1 MYEDDEDT
9 PSFVELNT
17 GKRLKYDILDSN
29 KVGFIAYRSLINGN
43 SLQFIEFG
51 IFGEG
56 SQIST
61 YQKQESSGLSL
72 TIIPY
77 SI

>member
-29 KVGFIAYRSLINGN
+29 KVGFIAYWTRTRWELLRSGV
-43 SLQFIEFG
+43 
-51 IFGEG
+51 
-56 SQIST
+56 
-61 YQKQESSGLSL
+61 
-72 TIIPY
+72 
-77 SI
+77 